1 LYEVPLMRADFP
13 RRLNVP
19 LTPAAG
25 VALARHPSHRASDV
39 SESRRVAVPVLPD
52 GPAAAEERRLLDA
65 VLAAPDDDAPRL
77 AFADYCD
84 RLRDPRG
91 AWIRAQLADDAAE
104 VPAEI
109 HAAARGLFAAVSGED
124 LVWRRGFVET
134 LSLAGR
140 AFITLGP
147 SILRQT
153 PLREVRLVAAQP
165 YLGELAAAAHLACLR
180 TLDLRGNRIGSAGL
194 ATLSASPHLTVDA
207 LNLACNNLTAGDVP
221 TLPTLRRL
229 DLSGNA
235 LGRDVAWP
243 KQHFDALSLDGV
255 GLGYDGTVRL
265 AASGVTAESLDLGF
279 NAVTDAGVAAV
290 VNSPLGRGCR
300 WLGLRGNRLTPA
312 VREIFA
318 GFGGAVDLR
327 ANFL

>member
-1 LYEVPLMRADFP
+1 MRADFP
-13 RRLNVP
+13 RRLNTP
-19 LTPAAG
+19 LTIAAG
-25 VALARHPSHRASDV
+25 VALARHPSHRAPG
-39 SESRRVAVPVLPD
+39 VAELLCLTAPDLPD
-52 GPAAAEERRLLDA
+52 GPTAPEERRLLDA
-65 VLAAPDDDAPRL
+65 VLAAPADDAPRL

-91 AWIRAQLADDAAE
+91 AFIRAQLADDAAD
-104 VPAEI
+104 VPAGVY
-109 HAAARGLFAAVSGED
+109 AAARELFAAVSGED

-147 SILRQT
+147 WVLWQT
-153 PLREVRLVAAQP
+153 PLRDVRLVAVQP
-165 YLGELAAAAHLACLR
+165 YLGELAAAPHLARLR
-180 TLDLRGNRIGSAGL
+180 TLDLRGNRVGPAGL
-194 ATLSASPHLTVDA
+194 ATLLASPHLAVEE
-207 LNLACNNLTAGDVP
+207 LNLAGNNLTAADVP

-235 LGRDVAWP
+235 LGPDVAWP
-243 KQHFDALSLDGV
+243 ARHFDALTLEGV
-255 GLGYDGTVRL
+255 GLGYDGAVRL
-265 AASGVTAESLDLGF
+265 AASGVTAASLDLGF
-279 NAVTDAGVAAV
+279 NALTDAGVAAV
-290 VNSPLGRGCR
+290 VDSPLGRGCR

-312 VREIFA
+312 VREILA